1 MHHIYIYIHKIID
14 VSTSSIYVHIIYVLK
29 ESFPSVKDLL
39 EAGWSHETTCAQDPE
54 KRIRHHRYIFI
65 IYLYIYIHMINLRTN
80 HILHTKVV
88 VWKRYRL
95 TESSVPGRWEA
106 QRSRCMGAMP
116 SLQVEGFL
124 VFAASV
130 SHTWWY
136 PKLAK
141 LVYNLQKMQKLGI

>member
-1 MHHIYIYIHKIID
+1 MYPHHLFMYTSYMYSKNPFQVSRTCWKRDDRMRPHVHKTLKSEY
-14 VSTSSIYVHIIYVLK
+14 STI
-29 ESFPSVKDLL
+29 
-39 EAGWSHETTCAQDPE
+39 A
-54 KRIRHHRYIFI
+54 
-65 IYLYIYIHMINLRTN
+65 MINLRTN
-80 HILHTKVV
+80 HILHMKVV